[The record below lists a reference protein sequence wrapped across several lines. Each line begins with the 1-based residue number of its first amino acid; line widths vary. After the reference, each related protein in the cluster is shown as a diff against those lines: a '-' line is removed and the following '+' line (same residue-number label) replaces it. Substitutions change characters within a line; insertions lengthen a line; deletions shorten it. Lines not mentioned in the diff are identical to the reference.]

1 VLLLLSTTLYPA
13 NIITQQVERVLHARV
28 PLLKFACERT
38 YMDCDLSIKG
48 PDGLVKAAAVKALT
62 ACDPSFAALYRLVK
76 LWATEHDINDAQQGT
91 LNSTALMLLVVFY
104 LQQPPQGESGAS
116 PQGQAAASQQLRVLP
131 PLHWLL
137 QGGSVED
144 LGVTQP
150 QGPLKVVPGRLLEED
165 NIGLWDIPN
174 LLAHA
179 TSHMKQQ
186 AARWC
191 QARAAAAAA
200 AGGGGG
206 GGAATPCLT
215 ELLSGFFEFWGKHL
229 GLWLTGE
236 R

>member
-1 VLLLLSTTLYPA
+1 M
-13 NIITQQVERVLHARV
+13 LHARV

-38 YMDCDLSIKG
+38 YMECDLSIKG

-62 ACDPSFAALYRLVK
+62 ACDPAFAALYRLVK

-104 LQQPPQGESGAS
+104 LQQPPQGHD
-116 PQGQAAASQQLRVLP
+116 AAGEQPKQLPVLP

-144 LGVTQP
+144 LAVRQP
-150 QGPLKVVPGRLLEED
+150 QGPLAVVPGRLLEED

-179 TSHMKQQ
+179 TSHMQQQ
-186 AARWC
+186 AARWR
-191 QARAAAAAA
+191 QARVAETGEAD
-200 AGGGGG
+200 
-206 GGAATPCLT
+206 PCLT